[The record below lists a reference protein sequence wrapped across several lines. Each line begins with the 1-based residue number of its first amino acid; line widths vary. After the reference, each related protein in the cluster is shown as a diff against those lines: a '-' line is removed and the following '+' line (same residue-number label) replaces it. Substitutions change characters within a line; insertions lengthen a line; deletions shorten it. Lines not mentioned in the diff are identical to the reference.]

1 MKRSEIVRLLSMIAH
16 EDVNPDA
23 FEFVVKR
30 LQGAFNS
37 AESDSGDPPHVQHD
51 NSCGIINASD
61 TKEYNK

>member
-30 LQGAFNS
+30 FQGAFS
-37 AESDSGDPPHVQHD
+37 SVESDSGDPRPVQYD